1 MKVFAF
7 ITAKGGC
14 GKSSLTLEAATVFG
28 NMYGREKVLVIDLD
42 QQLSLSKNCGAET
55 EGPSILDVLQGEVGV
70 LDAVQHND
78 LFDII
83 VASPKLARA
92 DSLFDRAEEDEY
104 LLADVL
110 DYAKDTYDYVFI
122 DPAPSRN
129 ILQEMLYIAADYIVI
144 PTRVDES
151 SLDAVVTTENELN
164 RLTNGRNKK
173 SHAKLIGYV
182 LNEYNKQT
190 ALGQMALET
199 LEDASNARDGYPFV
213 STVSSAIRVAEA
225 KTLHTAVCR
234 TEKSS
239 KTGRE
244 IYAIVDRMIERMGGE
259 A

>member
-1 MKVFAF
+1 MKVIAF

-14 GKSSLTLEAATVFG
+14 GKSSLNLECATVFG
-28 NMYGREKVLVIDLD
+28 NMYGKDKVLVLDLD
-42 QQLSLSKNCGAET
+42 QQLSLSKNCGAELDA
-55 EGPSILDVLQGEVGV
+55 PNILDVLQGDVPIK
-70 LDAVQHND
+70 DAIQHND

-92 DSLFDRAEEDEY
+92 DSLFDRADEDEY
-104 LLADVL
+104 LLADAL
-110 DYAKDTYDYVFI
+110 DFIKDDYDYVFI

-129 ILQEMLYIAADYIVI
+129 ILQEMLYIACDYIVI

-173 SHAKLIGYV
+173 SHAKLLGYV

-199 LEDASNARDGYPFV
+199 LQDASTQKKDDVFV
-213 STVSSAIRVAEA
+213 ATVSSAIRVAEA

-234 TEKSS
+234 NEKSS

-244 IYAIVDRMIERMGGE
+244 LYAIAEQMLQRME